1 MSRSLKAAGALLFGA
16 FGTLLPFLYADL
28 HEEQS
33 VHGLLSEG
41 DIVFVTL
48 VAAQKRRTFSG
59 ERTYFSVEFSYKSER
74 FRQAV
79 EVSPEVFHLQKPGKN
94 LEARVL
100 LVRGKPWVRIASDP
114 VRPPWSLFYLSALL
128 ALLGGA
134 MFIAGSA
141 IRRRA

>member
-1 MSRSLKAAGALLFGA
+1 MSRSLKAAGAMLFGA

-28 HEEQS
+28 HEEER
-33 VHGLLSEG
+33 VHRLLADA

-59 ERTYFSVEFSYKSER
+59 ERTYFSVEFSYRSER

-79 EVSPEVFHLQKPGKN
+79 EVSPELFHLQKPGKN

-100 LVRGKPWVRIASDP
+100 MVRGKPWVRIASDP
-114 VRPPWSLFYLSALL
+114 VRPPWSLFYLSAAL
-128 ALLGGA
+128 ASIGGA
-134 MFIAGSA
+134 MVLAGLVA
-141 IRRRA
+141 GRAA